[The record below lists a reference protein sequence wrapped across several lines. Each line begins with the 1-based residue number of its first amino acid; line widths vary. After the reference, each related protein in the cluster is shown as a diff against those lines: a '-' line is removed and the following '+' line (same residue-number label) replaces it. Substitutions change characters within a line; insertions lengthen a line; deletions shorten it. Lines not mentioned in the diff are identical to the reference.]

1 MMLRTKKNVKFA
13 ITIVGSVNNY
23 IKESLKSSPERL
35 LYNKITVF
43 VKDPLPEDI
52 DLDYV
57 LSSIEKKVPEH
68 LVYGIDMAYV
78 GQFEEFEDRQTN
90 AAYKDGALYI
100 TNEQSDED
108 DMIDDIVHE
117 MSHACEESYYSLI
130 YSDGKIQNEFAGKRK
145 KLFEILKAEE
155 YKVDIEDFLNID
167 FSKEFDEF
175 LYQEVGYDKLT
186 FFTMGLFVSPYG
198 ATSYREYF
206 ANGFEHYFLTN
217 PQYVEVVSPAVYEKV
232 DGLVFMEI

>member
-1 MMLRTKKNVKFA
+1 M
-13 ITIVGSVNNY
+13 SSY
-23 IKESLKSSPERL
+23 IKESLKSSSERL
-35 LYNKITVF
+35 FYNKIAVF
-43 VKDPLPEDI
+43 IKDPLPKEI
-52 DLDYV
+52 DLDHV
-57 LSSIEKKVPEH
+57 LSSIQKRVPEH
-68 LVYGIDMAYV
+68 LSYSIDMMYI
-78 GQFEEFEDRQTN
+78 GDFEEFKERSIN

-130 YSDGKIQNEFAGKRK
+130 YSDGSIQAEFAGKRK
-145 KLFEILKAEE
+145 RLFEILKAEE

-167 FSKEFDEF
+167 YSKEFDEF

-206 ANGFEHYFLTN
+206 ANGFEHYFLTD
-217 PQYVEVVSPAVYEKV
+217 PQYVEVISPAVYDKI

>member
-1 MMLRTKKNVKFA
+1 VE
-13 ITIVGSVNNY
+13 SVNNY
-23 IKESLKSSPERL
+23 IKESLKTSSEKL
-35 LYNKITVF
+35 LFNKIVVF
-43 VKDPLPEDI
+43 IKDPLPEDI

-57 LSSIEKKVPEH
+57 LSSIEKKIPEH
-68 LVYGIDMAYV
+68 LVYGIDMVYV
-78 GQFEEFEDRQTN
+78 GYFEEFKERQVN

-130 YSDGKIQNEFAGKRK
+130 YSDGKIQNEFVGKRK
-145 KLFEILKAEE
+145 RLFEILKVEE

-167 FSKEFDEF
+167 YSKEFDEF

-206 ANGFEHYFLTN
+206 ANGFEHYFLTD
-217 PQYVEVVSPAVYEKV
+217 PQYVKVVSPAVHDKV

>member
-1 MMLRTKKNVKFA
+1 M
-13 ITIVGSVNNY
+13 NNY
-23 IKESLKSSPERL
+23 IKESLNSSPERL
-35 LYNKITVF
+35 LYNKIRVF
-43 VKDPLPEDI
+43 VKDPLPKSI
-52 DLDYV
+52 GLDYV
-57 LSSIEKKVPEH
+57 LTSIEKRIPEH
-68 LVYGIDMAYV
+68 LVYGIDMVYI

-100 TNEQSDED
+100 TNEQSDEA

-130 YSDGKIQNEFAGKRK
+130 YSDGKIQNEFGGKRK
-145 KLFEILKAEE
+145 RLFETLKAEE

-167 FSKEFDEF
+167 YSKEFDTF

-206 ANGFEHYFLTN
+206 ANGFEHYFLDDF
-217 PQYVEVVSPAVYEKV
+217 QHVKVVSPAVYEKI

>member
-1 MMLRTKKNVKFA
+1 M
-13 ITIVGSVNNY
+13 NNY
-23 IKESLKSSPERL
+23 IKESLKLSSEKL
-35 LYNKITVF
+35 LFNKITVF
-43 VKDPLPEDI
+43 IKDPLSKGV
-52 DLDYV
+52 DLDHV
-57 LSSIEKKVPEH
+57 LSSIEKRVPEH
-68 LVYGIDMAYV
+68 LAYGIDMVYI
-78 GQFEEFEDRQTN
+78 GDFEEFKERNVN
-90 AAYKDGALYI
+90 AAYKDGALYVS
-100 TNEQSDED
+100 NEQLDED

-145 KLFEILKAEE
+145 RLFETLKAEE

-167 FSKEFDEF
+167 YSKGFDEF

-206 ANGFEHYFLTN
+206 ANGFEHYFLQD
-217 PQYVEVVSPAVYEKV
+217 PQYVKIISPAVYEKV